1 MKQIDGHK
9 KKQYVEQQVKLN
21 EQINSKGLDGKS
33 IFGDNIK
40 QVQQKVNQNR
50 MLDQQL
56 RKKEEEYSRKKKEK
70 DMQFEQQMKEWNR

>member
-33 IFGDNIK
+33 IFGDSIK